1 MLRIKKVHQ
10 PFIALL
16 AATQIWAGPA
26 LATDRNPFVADISQK
41 HLMKDAVRVQIT
53 PRGQKIFDTN
63 LTNILGNLGINLDEG
78 YFPSQSFSMAKPI
91 NVDSYQQS
99 NPQAVQ
105 MFKQVRDMMTRWFVG
120 FSLNDPRPA
129 LEIGESGYTANFSR
143 FGLVTD
149 EALMSK
155 LGKRDG
161 AILAVELEIKK
172 LSLSTNTVRA
182 WDMNNDV
189 LGKVGLDNV
198 SVQVGS
204 DKNPVKI
211 RLPFYIRM
219 NNQGGLDFEALDI
232 TQNLDQS
239 DISIQYKKL
248 VLPQISISIN
258 GKSYVLNNSELDH
271 LISDKMPDLLKE
283 LRGYISDFAKKQL
296 PDLLNQKAKQYLA
309 GNLEQVQEL
318 MPPGSIADDS
328 RPNFKWGLVLSN
340 IGLQKSLNINLNAYA
355 EDPINNNYPLVAS
368 DMARG
373 APQMNLLGMDKYDL
387 GMSID
392 RGVIN
397 RILRL
402 SYLRKNFENIPLGD
416 GAPVKLMAAPTID
429 YVKAPNGAA
438 ISDQE
443 TYLKLHVSV
452 ENQPHSSFLKDTI
465 VIDFDIIAK
474 LRQLSD
480 KSGMQMVLQG
490 IDVDSLVLDS
500 KYLSLVGKIFP
511 GKVRSGVQDKLREL
525 SAPWTQKTQAIPGT
539 LPIPPQILGLQLD
552 VTKLQM
558 DTNGNLVMYLSYVKK
573 GSAASATSEPENE
586 FKSENPQI
594 GRD

>member
-16 AATQIWAGPA
+16 AATQMWAGPA
-26 LATDRNPFVADISQK
+26 WATDRNPFVADISQK

-53 PRGQKIFDTN
+53 PRGQKIFDTH

-129 LEIGESGYTANFSR
+129 LEIGESGYIANFSR

-161 AILAVELEIKK
+161 AILAIELEIKK

-296 PDLLNQKAKQYLA
+296 PELLNQKAKQYLA

-318 MPPGSIADDS
+318 MPPGSAADDS

-402 SYLRKNFENIPLGD
+402 SYLRKNFESIPLGD
-416 GAPVKLMAAPTID
+416 GTPVKLMAAPTID
-429 YVKAPNGAA
+429 YVKAPSGGTVN
-438 ISDQE
+438 DRE

-452 ENQPHSSFLKDTI
+452 ENQPNSSFLKDTI

-525 SAPWTQKTQAIPGT
+525 SAPWTRKTQAIPGT

-573 GSAASATSEPENE
+573 GSAVSATSGAG
-586 FKSENPQI
+586 K
-594 GRD
+594 